1 MEIRRIDT
9 MPELT
14 AVSPVTPLTPQMRAE
29 QVELVRAVESINR
42 AELLGQRSELTIS
55 VDRETRRPVVKI
67 VDRETKEVIQQIPP
81 EYVLRL
87 AEDLKDRA

>member
-1 MEIRRIDT
+1 MEIRRIDPT
-9 MPELT
+9 PELA

-29 QVELVRAVESINR
+29 QAQLVRAVERINE
-42 AELLGQRSELTIS
+42 AELFGQRSELTIT

-67 VDRETKEVIQQIPP
+67 VDRETQEVIRQIPP

-87 AEDLKDRA
+87 AHDLDER